1 MSDETN
7 AEASRAPSPADV
19 AAVVSSRRFTQAEV
33 DQIVQ
38 ERLRRSRPSD
48 YEEVARTAEAV
59 DEMERLIGE
68 KEQALAQARFEARR
82 DALALQHSVP
92 VDLRDEF
99 MTSTEEATLAMQA
112 ERLARLAA
120 QRAATGNVARR
131 EGAVRVTGAHS
142 DREVRDF
149 VNDLFGSTSF

>member
-1 MSDETN
+1 MSDD
-7 AEASRAPSPADV
+7 AAVDDSPSPSPADV
-19 AAVVSSRRFTQAEV
+19 AAVVSARRFTQSEV

-82 DALALQHSVP
+82 DALALHHAVP
-92 VDLRDEF
+92 IDLRDEF
-99 MTSTEEATLAMQA
+99 MTSTDETTLAMQA

-120 QRAATGNVARR
+120 QQRATGNVAPR
-131 EGAVRVTGAHS
+131 EGSVRVSGAS
-142 DREVRDF
+142 NDREERHF
-149 VNDLFGSTSF
+149 VNDLFGNDNF